1 MQDLKRKVSDLTDD
15 IQDYLETF
23 YELKVHQAV
32 EKSSM
37 IATQSMVGSFLGI
50 LTIFILTFSGIALA
64 LWIGNE
70 VQNSA
75 LGFLIVSGIYLL
87 LLIMVVLLRK
97 SVIVPKFR
105 NFIIKK
111 MYE

>member
-23 YELKVHQAV
+23 YQLKVHQV
-32 EKSSM
+32 IEKSSM
-37 IATQSMVGSFLGI
+37 VATQSTIGSILGV
-50 LTIFILTFSGIALA
+50 LAIFILTFSGIALA
-64 LWIGNE
+64 LWIGSE
-70 VQNSA
+70 VQNTA

-87 LLIMVVLLRK
+87 LLLLILALKK
-97 SVIVPKFR
+97 SVIVPKLR